1 LGESAD
7 RREHLQKNQRL
18 KVCDLQALQHGGDD
32 GANAKFASNVTHYS
46 CQFMPILFQGIDLLF
61 HHRHGETAQ
70 TLEDEPMTANKVF
83 EEISPNFKAALIKK
97 APVAHPFWA
106 LLGMTLIDI
115 KKGWAVVKLP
125 FDRKL
130 TQADGIAHGGSI
142 FATADAAV
150 GMALIGCIERT
161 ETMVTLEMKINYLKP
176 FARGAILAQA
186 EIVQKGAR
194 TALGEVRVITES
206 GDLIAKA
213 LATYMIF
220 SKPEP

>member
-1 LGESAD
+1 
-7 RREHLQKNQRL
+7 
-18 KVCDLQALQHGGDD
+18 
-32 GANAKFASNVTHYS
+32 
-46 CQFMPILFQGIDLLF
+46 
-61 HHRHGETAQ
+61 
-70 TLEDEPMTANKVF
+70 MTANKVF
-83 EEISPNFKAALIKK
+83 EDISPNFRAALIKN

-115 KKGWAVVKLP
+115 KKGWAVVKLS

-150 GMALIGCIERT
+150 GMALVGYLERT

-176 FARGAILAQA
+176 FVQGAILAQA

-194 TALGEVRVITES
+194 TALGQVRVITET

-213 LATYMIF
+213 SATYMIF
-220 SKPEP
+220 PKSKT

>member
-1 LGESAD
+1 MMSIIRASSC
-7 RREHLQKNQRL
+7 RSYFK
-18 KVCDLQALQHGGDD
+18 AL
-32 GANAKFASNVTHYS
+32 Y
-46 CQFMPILFQGIDLLF
+46 LLF
-61 HHRHGETAQ
+61 RHRHGETAQ
-70 TLEDEPMTANKVF
+70 TPEDKPMTVNKVF

-97 APVAHPFWA
+97 APAAHPFWA

-130 TQADGIAHGGSI
+130 TQADGIAHGASI

-150 GMALIGCIERT
+150 GMALIGYLERS

-194 TALGEVRVITES
+194 TALGEVRVITET

-220 SKPEP
+220 PKPKP